1 VVSFAFIPFFCAI
14 DWVTLG
20 CCVDFLVPRVISL
33 LLQSIGLLAAIGPVR
48 GYFPGAIEFFVPRDC
63 AAIDH
68 CHVLVD
74 FICHV

>member
-1 VVSFAFIPFFCAI
+1 VVSFAFIPFFVLLIGLHWAAVSI
-14 DWVTLG
+14 
-20 CCVDFLVPRVISL
+20 FLVPRVISL

-48 GYFPGAIEFFVPRDC
+48 GYFPAAMEFFVPRDC